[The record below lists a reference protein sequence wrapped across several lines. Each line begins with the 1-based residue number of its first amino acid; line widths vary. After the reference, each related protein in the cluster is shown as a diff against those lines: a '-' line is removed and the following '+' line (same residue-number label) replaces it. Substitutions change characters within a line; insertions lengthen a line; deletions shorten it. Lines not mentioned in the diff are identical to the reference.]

1 MDALNDFAYSL
12 VATPP
17 SPATS
22 GTSLT
27 VTAGQGALFPAPPFS
42 ATIWPAGVQPLSTNA
57 EIVRVTAVSTDT
69 FTITRAQEGTTAQS
83 ITAGYQIAQTVT
95 AGLLQ
100 ELAPLSGATF
110 TGQVVVPDL
119 KVTGLTGATASS
131 SRLVGTTTS
140 GPPTSGTFTAG
151 DIVADQTGTFWLCVS
166 SGTPGTWT
174 NEIPNSLVNRS
185 ATATAGIGEFTIYGT
200 SGTSGQTI
208 TLPANPQNGAI
219 YQIKNLSPY
228 TVNILGGT
236 NSISVSGTV
245 YGAATPYTIPLNA
258 AYSFAFSGGV
268 WYCFLTTDLAKQ
280 SGVLPIANG
289 GTNSAT
295 GALPLTGDVTGTATA
310 SVVGAIQGKSISST
324 QATVLSQLPSTTV
337 THNTASNPTVTAG
350 EFSVVPSSGVTGAL
364 TLTLPSAPANG
375 TINYI
380 FNQNVTYSITLA
392 AGGTDK
398 IQYGSSNVSSVSLA
412 FLYPVCYVIEYYG
425 GTWYAIAGP
434 FNGIQG
440 SGASVFATSPT
451 LTTPTLNV
459 PTLKSA
465 LETAYVDTTALNGT
479 YNVYVSTNGSLI
491 LNTGTPSANFT
502 FNVASTSSV
511 ALNTLLAVGG
521 AVTFTVLVT
530 NGSSN
535 AYYLTGISVDG
546 TSQTVN
552 WQGGS
557 APSTPALSTMYA
569 YTVTIIKTA
578 ANTYTVLAS
587 QTQF

>member
-69 FTITRAQEGTTAQS
+69 FTITRAQESTTAQS

-131 SRLVGTTTS
+131 SRLVGTTTA

-185 ATATAGIGEFTIYGT
+185 ATATAGVGEFTIYGT

-208 TLPANPQNGAI
+208 TLPANPQNGAL

-268 WYCFLTTDLAKQ
+268 WYCFLTCL
-280 SGVLPIANG
+280 
-289 GTNSAT
+289 
-295 GALPLTGDVTGTATA
+295 
-310 SVVGAIQGKSISST
+310 
-324 QATVLSQLPSTTV
+324 
-337 THNTASNPTVTAG
+337 
-350 EFSVVPSSGVTGAL
+350 
-364 TLTLPSAPANG
+364 
-375 TINYI
+375 
-380 FNQNVTYSITLA
+380 
-392 AGGTDK
+392 
-398 IQYGSSNVSSVSLA
+398 
-412 FLYPVCYVIEYYG
+412 LY
-425 GTWYAIAGP
+425 
-434 FNGIQG
+434 
-440 SGASVFATSPT
+440 TSPS
-451 LTTPTLNV
+451 PR
-459 PTLKSA
+459 
-465 LETAYVDTTALNGT
+465 D
-479 YNVYVSTNGSLI
+479 
-491 LNTGTPSANFT
+491 
-502 FNVASTSSV
+502 
-511 ALNTLLAVGG
+511 
-521 AVTFTVLVT
+521 
-530 NGSSN
+530 
-535 AYYLTGISVDG
+535 
-546 TSQTVN
+546 
-552 WQGGS
+552 
-557 APSTPALSTMYA
+557 
-569 YTVTIIKTA
+569 
-578 ANTYTVLAS
+578 
-587 QTQF
+587 

>member
-174 NEIPNSLVNRS
+174 NEVPNSLVNRS
-185 ATATAGIGEFTIYGT
+185 ATATAGVGEFTIYGT

-219 YQIKNLSPY
+219 YQIKNLSAY

-280 SGVLPIANG
+280 SGVLPVANG

-324 QATVLSQLPSTTV
+324 QATVLGQAGNFKSYTSSGGAAP
-337 THNTASNPTVTAG
+337 AAG
-350 EFSVVPSSGVTGAL
+350 ENSFLGVGFSGSV
-364 TLTLPSAPANG
+364 TLPSAPANG
-375 TINYI
+375 TINTIY
-380 FNQNVTYSITLA
+380 NNTNA
-392 AGGTDK
+392 ATINRGGTDT
-398 IQYGSSNVSSVSLA
+398 IAYGSTTTNTSYTLPYYGNISLIYYSGVWYFISGNSTYTGVGSNVQS
-412 FLYPVCYVIEYYG
+412 I
-425 GTWYAIAGP
+425 
-434 FNGIQG
+434 
-440 SGASVFATSPT
+440 SPL
-451 LTTPTLNV
+451 LTTPV
-459 PTLKSA
+459 LKSA
-465 LETAYVDTTALNGT
+465 FELTYVDSTVLNGT
-479 YNVYVSTNGSLI
+479 YNIYSYTNGSLI

-502 FNVASTSSV
+502 FNVASTSGQTLNA
-511 ALNTLLAVGG
+511 ALGVGQSF
-521 AVTFTVLVT
+521 TFTVLVT

-578 ANTYTVLAS
+578 ASTYTVLAS

>member
-174 NEIPNSLVNRS
+174 NEVPNSLVNRS
-185 ATATAGIGEFTIYGT
+185 ATATAGVGEFTIYGT

-310 SVVGAIQGKSISST
+310 SVVGAIQGKSIGST

-380 FNQNVTYSITLA
+380 AIQNTAYGFTLQ

-398 IQYGSSNVSSVSLA
+398 IQNGASSVSSFSLPY
-412 FLYPVCYVIEYYG
+412 LYTDYVLQYFNGI
-425 GTWYAIAGP
+425 WYTLVGP
-434 FNGIQG
+434 FNGITG

>member
-208 TLPANPQNGAI
+208 TLPANPQNGAL

-236 NSISVSGTV
+236 NSISVSGTI

-258 AYSFAFSGGV
+258 AYSFVFLGGI
-268 WYCFLTTDLAKQ
+268 WYCFMTTDLAKQ

-289 GTNSAT
+289 GTNSST
-295 GALPLTGDVTGTATA
+295 GALPLTGDVTGTAIA
-310 SVVGAIQGKSISST
+310 STVAAIQGKNISST
-324 QATVLSQLPSTTV
+324 QAIVLGQAGNFKSYTSSGGAAP
-337 THNTASNPTVTAG
+337 AAG
-350 EFSVVPSSGVTGAL
+350 ENSFLGVGFSGSV
-364 TLTLPSAPANG
+364 TLPSAPTNG
-375 TINYI
+375 TINTIYNNTNATI
-380 FNQNVTYSITLA
+380 INR
-392 AGGTDK
+392 GGTFDT
-398 IQYGSSNVSSVSLA
+398 IAYGSSTANTSYTLPYYLSASLIY
-412 FLYPVCYVIEYYG
+412 FSGV
-425 GTWYAIAGP
+425 WYFISGNTNYTGVGNIVQSISP
-434 FNGIQG
+434 QIQ
-440 SGASVFATSPT
+440 
-451 LTTPTLNV
+451 TPL
-459 PTLKSA
+459 LKSA
-465 LETAYVDTTALNGT
+465 LESTFVDSTVLNGT
-479 YNVYVSTNGSLI
+479 YNVYATTNGSLI
-491 LNTGTPSANFT
+491 LNTGTPTGNFT
-502 FNVASTSSV
+502 FNVASTSGQT
-511 ALNTLLAVGG
+511 LNNLLAVGSSF
-521 AVTFTVLVT
+521 TFTVLVT

-557 APSTPALSTMYA
+557 APSTPAFSTMYA

>member
-208 TLPANPQNGAI
+208 TLPANPQNGAL

-236 NSISVSGTV
+236 NSISVSGTI

-258 AYSFAFSGGV
+258 AYSFVWTGGV
-268 WYCFLTTDLAKQ
+268 WYCFMTTDLAKQ

-289 GTNSAT
+289 GTNSST
-295 GALPLTGDVTGTATA
+295 GALPLSGDVTGTATA
-310 SVVGAIQGKSISST
+310 SVVGAIQGKSISLT
-324 QATVLSQLPSTTV
+324 QAIVLSQTSNFVQHT
-337 THNTASNPTVTAG
+337 TASNLTITPG
-350 EFSVVPSSGVTGAL
+350 EFTWVSTSITANM
-364 TLTLPSAPANG
+364 TLTLPSGPANG
-375 TINYI
+375 TINTI
-380 FNQNVTYSITLA
+380 AIQNTAYGFTLQ
-392 AGGTDK
+392 AGGGDK
-398 IQYGSSNVSSVSLA
+398 IQLGASSTSSAFSLPY
-412 FLYPVCYVIEYYG
+412 LYADYVLQYFNG
-425 GTWYAIAGP
+425 VWYTLVGP
-434 FNGIQG
+434 FANSTG
-440 SGASVFATSPT
+440 SGGQVFATSPT
-451 LTTPTLNV
+451 LTTPTLTT

-465 LETAYVDTTALNGT
+465 LETTYVDTTALNGT

-521 AVTFTVLVT
+521 AVTFTVLGT

-535 AYYLTGISVDG
+535 AYSLTGISVDG

-557 APSTPALSTMYA
+557 APSTPAFSTMYA